1 MVKKNNSKIQKKK
14 EKNFVLIFSMIMTIF
29 IIFIGI
35 VFPKNFNLTIKTLFN
50 KFISQFSPIYLILM
64 LMITIFCIFIAFSKY
79 GNIKLG
85 KDDDKPEFSNV
96 VWFAM
101 LFGAGMGIGLVFFGA
116 YEPLCHFTNPVG
128 VMPGSKEAVRF
139 SIQQSFIHWGVQPW
153 AAYCLIGLCLG
164 YFQFRK
170 EEPGLISSTLNPVL
184 DNRKFRKNAG
194 IVVDTLTVF
203 TTVIGVAASL
213 GLGTMQIGS
222 GIEFIFGIE
231 NTVILK
237 ILIVAVVAIIYI
249 SSAVSGLNNGM
260 KKLSNINLI
269 LATILLVGCFLVG
282 PVYDII
288 KEFFIGIGNYVKDFI
303 PQSLG
308 IGFSNNKEWLNNWRV
323 FYWAFWISWTPFVGI
338 FIARISKGR
347 TIREFVLGVTVLP
360 AIISLAWFTIFGVM
374 GMDLGLDFAKDAI
387 MITETSLFK
396 VLSHYTFG
404 TVFSIIAIIL
414 LFTFFITSANSSIY
428 VLAMFTSKGNLNP
441 DNKKKVLWGILQ
453 ALFAITLILSGG
465 LDTLQKLAIIV
476 SFPFAIIMLLM
487 MYSILKSLKK
497 DLFYKEEAKKLNN
510 TNDNINT

>member
-35 VFPKNFNLTIKTLFN
+35 VFPKNLNLTIKTLFN

-184 DNRKFRKNAG
+184 DNRKFKKNAG

-237 ILIVAVVAIIYI
+237 ILIVAVVAVIYI

-282 PVYDII
+282 PAYDII
-288 KEFFIGIGNYVKDFI
+288 KEFFIGIGNYVEDFI

-308 IGFSNNKEWLNNWRV
+308 IGFSNNKEWLNDWKV

-360 AIISLAWFTIFGVM
+360 AIISLAWFAIFGVM

-453 ALFAITLILSGG
+453 ALFAIALILSGG

-510 TNDNINT
+510 TKDNVNT